1 MQNDQR
7 WTNYDPHE
15 SFDLHRPQILNKII
29 YMKYLI
35 TLNIKIG
42 IQSDDVIWQSDLF
55 VIPEFSFCVL
65 LTDTLEFK
73 QMGHFNSFRF

>member
-29 YMKYLI
+29 YIKYLI

-42 IQSDDVIWQSDLF
+42 IQSDDVI
-55 VIPEFSFCVL
+55 
-65 LTDTLEFK
+65 
-73 QMGHFNSFRF
+73 